1 MLLTDEGVLVMTA
14 AQPVSRVE
22 SVDLSPPPFD
32 LPRRSA
38 LFLDLDGTLAPIM
51 PRPDDV
57 GPDPDRARLLGR
69 LRVAFEDRVAVV
81 SGRALADLDYILG
94 GGVPAIAAVHGL
106 VRRGADG
113 VIAAREPHHG
123 LEDAR
128 RILGELAH
136 CERGLLFEDKGLSVA
151 LHYRAAPN
159 CADAVIE
166 AAERLSQATGLV
178 LQLGDMVAELRTPGA
193 DKGAAVTAFIRE
205 APFVGATPVFIGDD
219 LTDEDG
225 FKAARRLGGFGVLVG
240 EVRPTEA
247 RYHLADHTAVYRWL
261 EDLCSPQVVFGVHA

>member
-1 MLLTDEGVLVMTA
+1 MTVA
-14 AQPVSRVE
+14 KPVARLE
-22 SVDLSPPPFD
+22 SVDFSPPPFD

-57 GPDPDRARLLGR
+57 GPDPRRADMLARLREAL
-69 LRVAFEDRVAVV
+69 EDRVAVV
-81 SGRALADLDYILG
+81 SGRALPDLDHILG
-94 GGVPAIAAVHGL
+94 GGVTAIAAVHGL
-106 VRRGADG
+106 VRRTADG
-113 VIAAREPHHG
+113 VIADRAPHAG

-151 LHYRAAPN
+151 LHYRNAPA
-159 CADAVIE
+159 CAEAVIE
-166 AAERLSQATGLV
+166 AAERLAQATGLV

-193 DKGAAVTAFIRE
+193 DKGAAVRAFLRE
-205 APFVGATPVFIGDD
+205 PPFTGAMPVFIGDD

-225 FKAARRLGGFGVLVG
+225 FVAAKRLGGFGVLVG
-240 EVRPTEA
+240 EPRPTQA
-247 RYHLADHTAVYRWL
+247 RYHLADTDAVARWL
-261 EDLCSPQVVFGVHA
+261 EGLCAPLTTPMPSKVRA

>member
-1 MLLTDEGVLVMTA
+1 MTA
-14 AQPVSRVE
+14 TQTVSRPE
-22 SVDLSPPPFD
+22 SVDLPPPPFD
-32 LPRRSA
+32 LPRRCA

-57 GPDPDRARLLGR
+57 GPDPRRARMLAR
-69 LRVAFEDRVAVV
+69 LRQAFGDRVAVV
-81 SGRALADLDYILG
+81 SGRALPDLDHILDR
-94 GGVPAIAAVHGL
+94 GVPAIAAVHGL
-106 VRRGADG
+106 VRRSADG
-113 VIAAREPHHG
+113 VIVDREPHAG

-151 LHYRAAPN
+151 LHYRNAPT
-159 CADAVIE
+159 CAEAVIE

-193 DKGAAVTAFIRE
+193 DKGAAVRAFLRE
-205 APFVGATPVFIGDD
+205 APFIGAAPVFIGDD

-225 FKAARRLGGFGVLVG
+225 FTAAKRLGGFGVLVG
-240 EVRPTEA
+240 QARPTEA
-247 RYHLADHTAVYRWL
+247 RYRLESTQAVFQWL
-261 EDLCSPQVVFGVHA
+261 EGLCAPMGVMGATA